1 MKRNLW
7 MFLLTLLPWTLPGQ
21 VSLNV
26 QLPPAG
32 LIQRDQLWNL
42 AVINNGQDA
51 IDVMLLLDLK
61 DAQSG
66 QSVVTANTGAT
77 LLPKGVK
84 LISAQDIQP
93 IYYNYLTAGF
103 AGNYLPLGSYIA
115 CYRVAKNTGETPQVL
130 AEECV
135 RINIQPL
142 SPPLLNLPADRDTL
156 THAYPQ
162 FSWMPPSPVD
172 MFNDLQYELL
182 LTEVLQGQSPGE
194 AILYNTPVYT
204 SNYLTRLYEPYPPS
218 MTALDTGKLYAWQI
232 VARNGGNFAAQ
243 SEVWTFTV
251 KSGLTVSTPVA
262 PGVSYLVIKQ
272 EGDDGGVHIV
282 TDRQLNV
289 KYYSSLAP
297 YDGTI
302 FIRDAKGQVVMQM
315 PRKIVYGNN
324 YIRLQLD
331 RSLQKQKIYQV
342 EIVDSRKKVR
352 SATFIIQ

>member
-7 MFLLTLLPWTLPGQ
+7 MSLLTFLPLALLGQ

-51 IDVMLLLDLK
+51 IDIMLLLDLK

-77 LLPKGVK
+77 LLPRGVK

-142 SPPLLNLPADRDTL
+142 SPPLLNLPADKDTL

-218 MTALDTGKLYAWQI
+218 MTALDTGKIYAWQI
-232 VARNGGNFAAQ
+232 VARNGGSFAAQ
-243 SEVWTFTV
+243 SEVWTFMV
-251 KSGLTVSTPVA
+251 KAGSVEGVA
-262 PGVSYLVIKQ
+262 KKAVTAYLVMKDGENVNGLLAIK
-272 EGDDGGVHIV
+272 DY
-282 TDRQLNV
+282 TLPV
-289 KYYSSLAP
+289 KYYSYSAG
-297 YDGTI
+297 YDATVLVKDLNGKI
-302 FIRDAKGQVVMQM
+302 MFQLR
-315 PRKIVYGNN
+315 RKIIYGDNFLN
-324 YIRLQLD
+324 ISLD
-331 RSLQKQKIYQV
+331 RSLQKDKVYKL
-342 EIVDSRKKVR
+342 EIIDQRNKVH
-352 SATFIIQ
+352 SANFIIQ